1 MLRVIQVPIKC
12 WKNLPSS
19 ISVRARA
26 HLLLRAQTCSSS
38 VASPIAKIPKGD
50 LEAMPRVTQ
59 KQRNW
64 TPKSAVCA
72 LHSLCAP
79 CVHGTVA
86 HHLLLQMQKFQ
97 RETWRQWQEWLGNK
111 EIKPQRRRNF
121 GQGCHFS
128 SLWMVSKMHFY
139 ALFVVVKM
147 RGRPLAN
154 DHPEDS
160 GSKRRNWGFQ

>member
-1 MLRVIQVPIKC
+1 MLRLIQVPIKC

-64 TPKSAVCA
+64 TSKSALRARA

-111 EIKPQRRRNF
+111 EIEPQRRWNF
-121 GQGCHFS
+121 GYVTIGYKTFLS
-128 SLWMVSKMHFY
+128 AWRPKMLSQQLIRFC
-139 ALFVVVKM
+139 L
-147 RGRPLAN
+147 
-154 DHPEDS
+154 
-160 GSKRRNWGFQ
+160 